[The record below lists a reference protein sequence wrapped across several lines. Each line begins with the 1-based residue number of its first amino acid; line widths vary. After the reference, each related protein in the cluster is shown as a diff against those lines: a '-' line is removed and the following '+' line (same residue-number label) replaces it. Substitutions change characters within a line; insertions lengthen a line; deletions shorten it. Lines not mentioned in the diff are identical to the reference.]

1 MGSPVSYG
9 AFPFMGAV
17 PLSSFVGTVS
27 YSPVVQRF
35 HHIVLVNLLPTLTV
49 CAALLWGTVAC
60 AQPIGPSQPVTLQ
73 HADKLAG
80 RIDSSGGGN
89 IVEATGNV
97 TLLQGVVR
105 IEADKATLYEARNSV
120 VLVGNVRVTQ
130 PDFVMTA
137 PRADYDGNTR
147 IATSPNGVT
156 ITDRGAVL
164 RAGFGEYNMYDR
176 RARFRNGVVLNDQKS
191 TLRANNGE
199 YFSVERKA
207 IFGGGVKVEN
217 DSGTIT
223 SRDLVYWRDSREAF
237 ATGNVVV
244 VVVKNNARLAG
255 DTVHHRPAEGYTVAR
270 GHPKV
275 VKVDTVASG
284 DSLGTVRRDTTIIT
298 AMKMEVFRGDYDEYV
313 ATDSVRLVR
322 GDLQAIARRARF
334 LPGDDII
341 TLGPN
346 LPRPRDTSAAD
357 STHGKKD
364 SAATPDAVAGVTPR
378 SYGAAPVLWYGKSQ
392 LTGDS
397 ITVLSKQKKLRAI
410 IVHRDAF
417 AVTQGVPAA
426 RFDQLAA
433 ARLFFDVEGDTI
445 RRVLA
450 EEEASSIYYVNSS
463 GKPSGVNRA
472 SGDTIL
478 ITFKDG
484 RASKIRI
491 MGRKSRAEGEY
502 FPEKLVRGQEGQFR
516 LQGFRW
522 YGRDGSLD
530 ALSAALPKAP
540 VIQEVKPDAGT
551 NLGTG
556 TTPRPRTP

>member
-1 MGSPVSYG
+1 MVAILP
-9 AFPFMGAV
+9 
-17 PLSSFVGTVS
+17 SSFVGTVS
-27 YSPVVQRF
+27 YSSVAQRF
-35 HHIVLVNLLPTLTV
+35 LHIVLVNLLPVLIV
-49 CAALLWGTVAC
+49 GAGLLAGTVAR

-80 RIDSSGGGN
+80 RVDSSSGGN

-97 TLLQGVVR
+97 ALLQGVVR

-156 ITDRGAVL
+156 ITDRGAVM

-207 IFGGGVKVEN
+207 IFGGGVKVDN

-244 VVVKNNARLAG
+244 TTKNNARLAG

-275 VKVDTVASG
+275 VKIDTVLSG
-284 DSLGTVRRDTTIIT
+284 DSLGTIRRDTTIIT

-357 STHGKKD
+357 SLHAKQD
-364 SAATPDAVAGVTPR
+364 SASSSDAVAGVTPR
-378 SYGAAPVLWYGKSQ
+378 SYGMAPVLWYGKSQ

-397 ITVLSKQKKLRAI
+397 ITVLSREKKLRAI

-417 AVTQGVPAA
+417 AVTQGVPPT
-426 RFDQLAA
+426 RYDQLAA
-433 ARLFFDVEGDTI
+433 SRLFFDVEGDTI

-450 EEEASSIYYVNSS
+450 EEDASSIYYVNSS

-484 RASKIRI
+484 KASRIRI

-551 NLGTG
+551 SLGTG